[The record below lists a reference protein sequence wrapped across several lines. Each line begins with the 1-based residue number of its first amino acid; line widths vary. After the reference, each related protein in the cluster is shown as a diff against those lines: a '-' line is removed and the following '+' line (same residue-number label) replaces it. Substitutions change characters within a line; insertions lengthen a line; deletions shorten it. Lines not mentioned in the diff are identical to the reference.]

1 MVVDAQDELIWID
14 SNGVAHPLGEAA
26 TRRMKE
32 RKGAYR
38 LMPAPGHVVFM
49 RFTGEDGRRDRE
61 DGAIVRLAG
70 EITGPGTMCDILA
83 LLSQAGWRGELMV
96 FDGDMP
102 RSIFFEA
109 GNVLGA
115 RTSFDEER
123 IGQILFR
130 FGAITKQQLAAI
142 LALVRQGKRFGASAV
157 RLGVLSDDEVYQY
170 LRKQVEEIVYA
181 TLRVADGFYCF
192 LEDFDETR
200 LVSRQVLSGAML
212 LMDSV
217 TRLDEMRFFRPRIP
231 SSEYV
236 PQRNPTAISPAD
248 EFTLVWRMV
257 DGERN
262 IHDIGRDTQLGE
274 FEVTKQIFKLLQS
287 RHVSINP
294 PRLRGGAAEVIE
306 LANQA
311 LREVH
316 LAIDAAGLGTAF
328 RKSTAGFAA
337 GAYDELFRDAGPF
350 EDGTLTG
357 RRVLRNAIRLSGA
370 ADLQNFLR
378 EMLYDYVSFV
388 LFSAGADMGTER
400 ERSLTTSIEP
410 LLAQLRPPSSS
421 TQMRV
426 SHTMSIGQSTLAP
439 ESDDDDD
446 DDYEELEIF

>member
-14 SNGVAHPLGEAA
+14 SNGVAHPLGDAA

-96 FDGDMP
+96 FDGDSP

-115 RTSFDEER
+115 RTSFPQER
-123 IGQILFR
+123 IGQILFH
-130 FGAITKQQLAAI
+130 FGVITKPQLTAI
-142 LALVRQGKRFGASAV
+142 LALVTQGKRFGASAV
-157 RLGVLSDDEVYQY
+157 RLGVLTEDQVYKY
-170 LRKQVEEIVYA
+170 LRKQVEEIVFA
-181 TLRVADGFYCF
+181 TLRIADGFYCF

-212 LMDSV
+212 LMDCV
-217 TRLDEMRFFRPRIP
+217 TRMDEMRFFRPRIP

-236 PQRNPTAISPAD
+236 PQRNPGAQSPDD
-248 EFTLVWRMV
+248 EFSLVWRMI
-257 DGERN
+257 DGERDIN
-262 IHDIGRDTQLGE
+262 DIGRDTQLGE
-274 FEVTKQIFKLLQS
+274 FEVTKQVFKLLQS
-287 RHVSINP
+287 RHVMINP

-306 LANQA
+306 LANRA

-316 LAIDAAGLGTAF
+316 TAIDAAGLGTSF
-328 RKSTAGFAA
+328 RKSTAGFAE
-337 GAYDELFRDAGPF
+337 GSYDDLFKDAGPLD
-350 EDGTLTG
+350 DGTLKG
-357 RRVLRNAIRLSGA
+357 RRVLRNAIRLAGA
-370 ADLQNFLR
+370 ADLQNYLR

-388 LFSAGADMGTER
+388 LFSAGASMGAAR
-400 ERSLTTSIEP
+400 EQNMSATIEP

-426 SHTMSIGQSTLAP
+426 NQSDTIGESTLAV
-439 ESDDDDD
+439 SHDDDDD
-446 DDYEELEIF
+446 EYEELEIF